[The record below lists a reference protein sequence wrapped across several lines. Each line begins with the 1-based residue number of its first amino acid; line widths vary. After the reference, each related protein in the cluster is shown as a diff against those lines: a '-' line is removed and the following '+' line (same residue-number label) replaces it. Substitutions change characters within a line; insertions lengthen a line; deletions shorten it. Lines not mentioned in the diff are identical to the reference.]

1 MAGTWYYGHQ
11 NSAIIATTTIV
22 CLSVVA
28 EDSGA
33 SWSLPPCRASLP
45 CLCPLFLVLSK
56 VRKSKREWSAR
67 QQGGRSTKGILGMG
81 TDVGSD
87 KIDLMLAL
95 TLGSSPQQQ
104 SSLHP
109 WVTVLAPSILPC
121 QKMQNKGAILG
132 AENSPLQ

>member
-1 MAGTWYYGHQ
+1 
-11 NSAIIATTTIV
+11 
-22 CLSVVA
+22 
-28 EDSGA
+28 
-33 SWSLPPCRASLP
+33 
-45 CLCPLFLVLSK
+45 
-56 VRKSKREWSAR
+56 
-67 QQGGRSTKGILGMG
+67 MG

-109 WVTVLAPSILPC
+109 WITVLAPSILPC